1 MESPPVTKPRRYIPV
16 VLISMLLLIAGLT
29 IWTLN
34 HAATAQAS
42 DSVPIESADVMLA
55 PLPDEA
61 PPPAETDTCQHC
73 HLSGSIESL
82 FAPILRWMLFG
93 TAGLAFVYGAY
104 RTGSAVLTR
113 KPWKPIWARV
123 TEWVDERYQIVEPTR
138 KFLAKPV
145 PKFATRWWYCL
156 GGITFALFIIQ
167 GITGIM
173 LAFYYKPSVQ
183 EAYASIQFIENEVL
197 FGSAIR
203 SIHHWCANGMII
215 MAVAHML
222 RVFITGAFKPPRE
235 LNWISGVTLGL
246 LTLVF
251 GFTGY
256 LLAWDQRSYWAT
268 TVGSEIVGGIP
279 IIGDLAMILLR
290 GGWEVSDIALS
301 RFFAMHV
308 LALPVLIVL
317 FLGMHFLMVRRQGIA
332 RPL

>member
-1 MESPPVTKPRRYIPV
+1 
-16 VLISMLLLIAGLT
+16 LIVSVLLLAAGIAIGT
-29 IWTLN
+29 
-34 HAATAQAS
+34 HSATAG
-42 DSVPIESADVMLA
+42 
-55 PLPDEA
+55 PLPEQTAAQTVQSTGDGLLGLPPSEA
-61 PPPAETDTCQHC
+61 PPPPATDTCQHC
-73 HLSGSIESL
+73 HLSGAIENL
-82 FAPILRWMLFG
+82 FAPLMRWTVLGM
-93 TAGLAFVYGAY
+93 AALAFVYGAY
-104 RTGSAVLTR
+104 RTGSVIVTR
-113 KPWKPIWARV
+113 KPWKPLSARV
-123 TEWVDERYQIVEPTR
+123 TDWFDERYQIVEPIR

-145 PKFATRWWYCL
+145 PKFATKWWYCL

-183 EAYASIQFIENEVL
+183 EAFASIQYIENEVL

-203 SIHHWCANGMII
+203 SIHHWCANGMIV
-215 MAVAHML
+215 MAVAHMI

-235 LNWISGVTLGL
+235 LNWISGVSLGL

-256 LLAWDQRSYWAT
+256 LLAWDQRAFWAT
-268 TVGSEIVGGIP
+268 TVGTEIVGGIP
-279 IIGDLAMILLR
+279 VIGDIVMIFLR
-290 GGWEVSDIALS
+290 GGWQVGDIALS

-308 LALPVLIVL
+308 LALPVLIVI